1 MTDEQNRSLI
11 PEQLNELLVNARNE
25 AIVQAANL
33 IMMGQ
38 KALHLGI
45 GAVALTKDEVTELLT
60 RMIERGEIAESDI
73 QKNVNDLVERVRARG
88 QATDAELQEFAQ
100 KATVV
105 LKENLRTIL
114 EQLKL
119 PGGQSVEEIVRQ
131 TMGGQSDAS
140 TDAPNAS
147 PTNTPNA

>member
-1 MTDEQNRSLI
+1 MTEEQNRSLL
-11 PEQLNELLVNARNE
+11 PEQLNEKLLNLRNE

-45 GAVALTKDEVTELLT
+45 GAVALTKDEVSELLT
-60 RMIERGEIAESDI
+60 RMVERGEIAEADI
-73 QKNVNDLVERVRARG
+73 QKTVNELVERIRARG

-105 LKENLRTIL
+105 LQDNLRTLL
-114 EQLKL
+114 EQVKL
-119 PGGQSVEEIVRQ
+119 PGGANLEELLKTVGKQRGESSQ
-131 TMGGQSDAS
+131 PP
-140 TDAPNAS
+140 TDQPEA
-147 PTNTPNA
+147 